1 MLVAI
6 PPNTTPYGSLSAA
19 TTRSYLAFDP
29 LNEASRKALI
39 NFIENVAADGDILT
53 IATFQNTKDSDLG
66 VTQWQADSID
76 TGGKNIFNVF
86 EKYGAHK
93 VRSLL
98 VGEQKNFTIAFTK
111 KNGVINEEVA
121 LDDEVIVNSVTT
133 LCHSDYNY
141 IEQTF
146 STAHRWDFRIAAQG
160 LCWKKRY
167 ANR

>member
-1 MLVAI
+1 M
-6 PPNTTPYGSLSAA
+6 
-19 TTRSYLAFDP
+19 
-29 LNEASRKALI
+29 ASRFDRYRWKKYLQCI
-39 NFIENVAADGDILT
+39 RKIWCTQGQVAFGRR
-53 IATFQNTKDSDLG
+53 TKKF
-66 VTQWQADSID
+66 SI
-76 TGGKNIFNVF
+76 T
-86 EKYGAHK
+86 
-93 VRSLL
+93 
-98 VGEQKNFTIAFTK
+98 FTK

-146 STAHRWDFRIAAQG
+146 SLAHRWDFRIAAQG

>member
-29 LNEASRKALI
+29 LNVASRKALI

-53 IATFQNTKDSDLG
+53 IATFQNAKDSDLG

-76 TGGKNIFNVF
+76 TGGKTSSMYSKNMV
-86 EKYGAHK
+86 HTK

-98 VGEQKNFTIAFTK
+98 VGEQNFIP
-111 KNGVINEEVA
+111 
-121 LDDEVIVNSVTT
+121 
-133 LCHSDYNY
+133 
-141 IEQTF
+141 
-146 STAHRWDFRIAAQG
+146 
-160 LCWKKRY
+160 
-167 ANR
+167 